1 MSFKKNWT
9 ATGEKEMVRKDDEF
23 PLLEPSFP
31 FLPANIVPNHED
43 RLANIRCKPGIGS
56 NDQLDEINEQF
67 AEHERAQHEAGEC
80 LEDCQQCAADAEAEH
95 YQQSTFDRLQEIFKD
110 TPIINPW
117 TKVKP

>member
-9 ATGEKEMVRKDDEF
+9 ATGDKEIVRVE
-23 PLLEPSFP
+23 
-31 FLPANIVPNHED
+31 
-43 RLANIRCKPGIGS
+43 RYKPGIGS

-67 AEHERAQHEAGEC
+67 AEHERACHEAGEC
-80 LEDCQQCAADAEAEH
+80 LEECPHCEADAEAEH
-95 YQQSTFDRLQEIFKD
+95 YQRSTFDRLNDIFQG